1 MGFDVSAQ
9 NIFNAQ
15 TNVLTKMGSILQR
28 ISRMAE
34 ISCSSGQLPSVRV
47 AMMAMDT
54 ASEPVNMDFTDD
66 AESLLQFFRNLRTNG
81 PFVLNGKTIS
91 MYTNRFKARQGVT
104 KVRFSTQFFH
114 ASTLLDCPM
123 FFFLFVFLII
133 TLVHKLDIYF
143 IGLFFLSDFK

>member
-15 TNVLTKMGSILQR
+15 TNLLTKMGSILQR
-28 ISRMAE
+28 ISKMAE

-104 KVRFSTQFFH
+104 KVRLSSQFFH

-123 FFFLFVFLII
+123 FSFLNNYSCIHIRYLFHWII
-133 TLVHKLDIYF
+133 FPK
-143 IGLFFLSDFK
+143 